1 MEEPP
6 SKDESNAPAGAQN
19 PNHLF
24 GGVDSISSLPDKMLH
39 HILSF
44 VPTNVAI
51 TTTSYTAPKIMRF
64 HLYVDSE
71 TVKAS
76 ERCNHVDSLIKFA
89 IAYNVDKLSLVLI
102 A

>member
-51 TTTSYTAPKIMRF
+51 TTSVSCPNVGGIYGAR
-64 HLYVDSE
+64 HLISLFLI
-71 TVKAS
+71 S
-76 ERCNHVDSLIKFA
+76 NHLLNGFTKP
-89 IAYNVDKLSLVLI
+89 
-102 A
+102 